1 MPASQREPDSG
12 PDAPLDRDA
21 LEMAGGL
28 LAELADLPAWDP
40 RRPLLREQV
49 IHQCL
54 PIAAREAR
62 RYRHGP
68 EPWDDLYQV
77 AVLGL
82 ILAVDR
88 YDPGKDVAFRY
99 FAVPT
104 ITGELKRHFRD
115 RTWTVRVSRRMQ
127 ELSLLIRCCEP
138 DLAQRLGRQPTA
150 CDIAAELRLTRADV
164 NESRVAA
171 AAHTAVSLDAP
182 LFADGKAKA
191 LGDMLG
197 TPDAALESLADR
209 DALRRSLSVLP
220 AEMRELLR
228 LRFIDELTQQEI
240 ADKTGTSQMQVS
252 RLLSRSIGVL
262 RQHMLADQPA

>member
-1 MPASQREPDSG
+1 MPGSQRQPLSG
-12 PDAPLDRDA
+12 LDDTMDQDPLAAAD
-21 LEMAGGL
+21 GL
-28 LAELADLPAWDP
+28 LAEMAGLPACDP
-40 RRPLLREQV
+40 RRDNLRDTV
-49 IHQCL
+49 IRRCL
-54 PIAAREAR
+54 PVAVREAQ
-62 RYRHGP
+62 RYRHCP

-88 YDPGKDVAFRY
+88 YDPRKDVAFRH

-104 ITGELKRHFRD
+104 IAGELKRHFRD
-115 RTWTVRVSRRMQ
+115 RTWSVRVSRRMQ
-127 ELSLLIRCCEP
+127 ELSLLMRCCEP
-138 DLAQRLGRQPTA
+138 DLAQRLGRQPTTRDVA
-150 CDIAAELRLTRADV
+150 VELKLNQTDIAEGRL
-164 NESRVAA
+164 AA

-182 LFADGKAKA
+182 LFVDGKAKM
-191 LGDMLG
+191 LGDTLG

-209 DALRRSLSVLP
+209 DALHRSLSVLSD
-220 AEMRELLR
+220 EMLELLR

-262 RQHMLADQPA
+262 RRHMLTEQAA